1 MVLKIRLMA
10 VLNLNQMEAVIHIE
24 QPSVSIVN
32 VARVD
37 DTPIVIKRDISL
49 IEEFIIVRQQQKTI
63 EHIKSLQIVGI
74 PPRLGVDCRSAN
86 A

>member
-1 MVLKIRLMA
+1 MVLKVSLMA
-10 VLNLNQMEAVIHIE
+10 VLNLEQMEAVIHIE

-49 IEEFIIVRQQQKTI
+49 VKEFIIVWQQQQTI
-63 EHIKSLQIVGI
+63 EHVKTLLVVCI
-74 PPRLGVDCRSAN
+74 PPRFDV
-86 A
+86 